1 MTFLKLIRR
10 KFCPHFLMGRGRFFL
25 RFDLSEILAS
35 NVERQKERK
44 TNRTNKQN
52 ESRVRHKLSKSKS
65 NIRKTERKKEAS
77 RKEKK
82 HYRNLKKSEQQF
94 S

>member
-1 MTFLKLIRR
+1 
-10 KFCPHFLMGRGRFFL
+10 MGRGRFFF

-44 TNRTNKQN
+44 NKQN
-52 ESRVRHKLSKSKS
+52 EQ
-65 NIRKTERKKEAS
+65 TERESSQTQTIEIKIKHSKDGEEDGS
-77 RKEKK
+77 VEKRKKK

-94 S
+94 FERDYQAFE

>member
-1 MTFLKLIRR
+1 
-10 KFCPHFLMGRGRFFL
+10 MGRGRFFL

-44 TNRTNKQN
+44 KRRKHRTRVESDTNYRNQN
-52 ESRVRHKLSKSKS
+52 QTFERRRGR
-65 NIRKTERKKEAS
+65 RKRREKK
-77 RKEKK
+77 KK

-94 S
+94 FQDRLSGI

>member
-44 TNRTNKQN
+44 NKQN
-52 ESRVRHKLSKSKS
+52 EQ
-65 NIRKTERKKEAS
+65 TERESSQTQTIEIKIKHSKDGEEEGS
-77 RKEKK
+77 VEKRKEK
-82 HYRNLKKSEQQF
+82 NIIEI
-94 S
+94 